1 MKFYMGMCHG
11 ITCLKIKK
19 KYSESCLV
27 FALNAFFLKT
37 NSRKTLDC
45 LVKIRGLYCPS

>member
-1 MKFYMGMCHG
+1 MKFYIGMCHG

-27 FALNAFFLKT
+27 FSLNAFFLKT
-37 NSRKTLDC
+37 NSVPRRVKTSIA
-45 LVKIRGLYCPS
+45 KKTNQ